1 MTTLSVAVSDASHH
15 DLADMTTFIVAE
27 CEMCTQD
34 TEGNM
39 IDINVDEVIVA
50 LKAWA
55 QMHRRDSHKGG
66 LR

>member
-1 MTTLSVAVSDASHH
+1 MTTLSVAVSDATHH
-15 DLADMTTFIVAE
+15 DLADMTAFIVAE

-39 IDINVDEVIVA
+39 IDINPDEVIVA

-55 QMHRRDSHKGG
+55 QMHRREAQKGG

>member
-1 MTTLSVAVSDASHH
+1 MTTLSVAVTDASHH
-15 DLADMTTFIVAE
+15 DLADMTAFIVAE

-34 TEGNM
+34 AEGNM
-39 IDINVDEVIVA
+39 AEVNPEEVIIA

-55 QMHRRDSHKGG
+55 QMHLRDSHKGG